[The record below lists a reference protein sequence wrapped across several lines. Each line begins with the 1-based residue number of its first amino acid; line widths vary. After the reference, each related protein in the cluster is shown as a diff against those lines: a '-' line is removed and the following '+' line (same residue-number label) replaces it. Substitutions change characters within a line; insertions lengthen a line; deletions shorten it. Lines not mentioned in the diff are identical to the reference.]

1 MPSGSCK
8 CFPCFL
14 SDPQPCPWKEFR
26 TGDGKRYWSNIHT
39 GISVWEEPRE
49 LKAYKA
55 ELARL
60 QQQSAD
66 SPRDSRLAPA
76 APQPAATFTPHAIS
90 NSPFIATIS
99 TVSTVSTVSTN
110 EAASAPASS
119 NPPSAASQPAAEP
132 AAQPSPAGSPS
143 ASPAVATWSTPSE
156 AKAAF
161 QSLLREVVT
170 HPSMSWK
177 EAVPLLTGDIRYT
190 VASERFAER

>member
-1 MPSGSCK
+1 MRSGSCK
-8 CFPCFL
+8 CFPCFF

-76 APQPAATFTPHAIS
+76 ASQPAATFTPHAIS

-110 EAASAPASS
+110 EAASAAASS

>member
-76 APQPAATFTPHAIS
+76 AAQPAATFTPHAIS
-90 NSPFIATIS
+90 NSPFIATI
-99 TVSTVSTVSTN
+99 STVSTVSTN

-143 ASPAVATWSTPSE
+143 APPAVATWSTPSE

-190 VASERFAER
+190 VASERCAER